1 MRKLILIFL
10 LLSTIS
16 YGRALRLCLSHFGNN
31 TQEKIN
37 LIEVKEVSRNPQPAF
52 TKHYGYYKLE
62 IEKGN
67 KTIYF
72 TYFNSLFY
80 EYSTTKNREIKKFE
94 ECFFIPYL
102 KPPFEIT
109 VLKLGKRIFAET
121 IKTISHKSAFKVE
134 TTGKNKIKIALISDS
149 YNSKIEFIKDCKKLE
164 KEFLSYKPYSDF
176 KQYIVFK
183 PVFVKNKT
191 FTNKNTF
198 GMKRYITVSKVREIY
213 DTLEKTDC
221 DFFIV
226 VVNSRDYGGSGIL
239 NNFCCVTAKNKYSG
253 FVFVHEFGHYFAGLG
268 DEYYSS
274 KTTYNGF
281 YPKGFEP
288 LEPNLTRQVNLNK
301 IKWKD
306 LIKKGT
312 PIPTPPIEKYKNTVG
327 LFEGG
332 GYLAKGIYRPQL
344 HCIMK
349 DRGYNKFCKVC
360 KKAIADRI
368 REIIKH

>member
-1 MRKLILIFL
+1 MRKLVLIFL

-31 TQEKIN
+31 NKEEIK

-62 IEKGN
+62 IKKGN
-67 KTIYF
+67 KTLYF

-80 EYSTTKNREIKKFE
+80 EYSTTKNKKIKKFE
-94 ECFFIPYL
+94 ECFFIPYF
-102 KPPFEIT
+102 KPPFEIS
-109 VLKLGKRIFAET
+109 VLKLGKRIFSQT
-121 IKTISHKSAFKVE
+121 IKSINKKSDFKVE
-134 TTGKNKIKIALISDS
+134 NLPDNRIKIALISDN
-149 YNSKIEFIKDCKKLE
+149 YNSEKGFIKDCNKLE
-164 KEFLSYKPYSDF
+164 KEFLSYKPYSNF
-176 KQYIVFK
+176 KQYFVFK
-183 PVFVKNKT
+183 PVFVKNRV

-198 GMKRYITVSKVREIY
+198 GMKRYITVSKVMKIY
-213 DTLEKTDC
+213 DILEKTGC
-221 DFFIV
+221 DFFVV
-226 VVNSRDYGGSGIL
+226 VVNSRDYGGSGVL
-239 NNFCCVTAKNKYSG
+239 NNFCCVTAKNKFSG

-288 LEPNLTRQVNLNK
+288 LEPNLTKQTELDK
-301 IKWKD
+301 IKWKG
-306 LIKKGT
+306 LIKQST
-312 PIPTPPIEKYKNTVG
+312 PIPTPPIEKYKNAVG

-349 DRGYNKFCKVC
+349 DRGYNKFCKAC
-360 KKAIADRI
+360 EKAITERI